1 MINDKIKMIKSLKFI
16 SYLTFIFI
24 IAFGLSSSYSLT
36 VKKGLKEI
44 WSFNSQRK
52 QDLKSFW
59 LTETII
65 VFLKKIFKYFYS

>member
-1 MINDKIKMIKSLKFI
+1 MIIDKIKMIKSLKFI